1 MKREPITL
9 PITQLQRQL
18 SAVVEQIH
26 EHGLQVVVTRRGVPI
41 LGWYQPGSI
50 QVVAPLSLSTIALWR
65 RSSQRG
71 RPLEHA

>member
-41 LGWYQPGSI
+41 LVLVPTWLYPGRGTIISKHNRP
-50 QVVAPLSLSTIALWR
+50 VAALFAAR
-65 RSSQRG
+65 
-71 RPLEHA
+71 EAA